1 MPRPLCQPPRAPPR
15 LRPERRAALEVPL
28 SPSPTSASLFTRA
41 VESPLVRGGLTLAG
55 GVLTGNVIGILR
67 VALTAYLLGTHSRAD
82 SLAVA
87 MGPLDTLNSVL
98 INSMVFAFVP
108 MLTACAG

>member
-1 MPRPLCQPPRAPPR
+1 MRTASALDHGEPKD
-15 LRPERRAALEVPL
+15 RRQILL
-28 SPSPTSASLFTRA
+28 K
-41 VESPLVRGGLTLAG
+41 GGLTIGAG
-55 GVLTGNVIGILR
+55 IITGNVLGFVR

-87 MGPLDTLNSVL
+87 IGPVDTLNAML

-108 MLTACAG
+108 MLTERKGADRAALFLLLTRL

>member
-1 MPRPLCQPPRAPPR
+1 MPRAEQ
-15 LRPERRAALEVPL
+15 AALNQGAEQGDPRRRQL
-28 SPSPTSASLFTRA
+28 L
-41 VESPLVRGGLTLAG
+41 LKGGLTIGAG
-55 GVLTGNVIGILR
+55 IITGNILGFVR

-87 MGPLDTLNSVL
+87 IGPIDTLNGVL

-108 MLTACAG
+108 MLTERKGVHRTALFVH